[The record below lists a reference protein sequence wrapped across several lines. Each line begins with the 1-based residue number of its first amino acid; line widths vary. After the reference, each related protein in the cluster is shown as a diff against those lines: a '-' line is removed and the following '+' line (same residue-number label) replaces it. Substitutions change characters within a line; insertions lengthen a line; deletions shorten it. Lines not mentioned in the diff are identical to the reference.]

1 MRLSLR
7 AVPWLLALVGLAIPM
22 IGSGFIGW
30 PFAALWLVV
39 LALAWIVGRRDPGT
53 RELRLTTAVVLL
65 PVLFLLGWE
74 GGWWL
79 IPADLAWLVIEFVDR
94 GETAV
99 TGSSPT
105 AAVVPSRPNAPGS
118 ERG

>member
-53 RELRLTTAVVLL
+53 RELRMTTAVVLL

-94 GETAV
+94 GETGCNRKQPDRGRRA
-99 TGSSPT
+99 
-105 AAVVPSRPNAPGS
+105 SRPNAPGS

>member
-1 MRLSLR
+1 MRVSVR

-30 PFAALWLVV
+30 PLVALWLAILAVV
-39 LALAWIVGRRDPGT
+39 WIVGRRDPGT
-53 RELRLTTAVVLL
+53 RELRMTTAVVTL
-65 PVLFLLGWE
+65 PFLFLLGWE

-94 GETAV
+94 GNA
-99 TGSSPT
+99 G
-105 AAVVPSRPNAPGS
+105 APGS
-118 ERG
+118 SRA